1 MENLINKYLNKLS
14 LLKNLIKN
22 KGTKEENQRIKYI
35 GLLISTTNFSE
46 LNEERKKILKENML
60 WCNKTYKK
68 YLDS

>member
-1 MENLINKYLNKLS
+1 LENLINKYLNKLS